1 LSQAFVIIHRL
12 RAISACASS
21 AKFLSGIFSPL
32 FIVSLAEL
40 ASTQPW
46 RHLPCHPLLVSIPR
60 SPKLA
65 VPLFCIMIRFSCI
78 AIPYFKAVCFCT
90 LKTKDWV
97 PADVSIPST
106 HDEVISILPS
116 ALVGNIK
123 PQAAVKIEAG
133 Y

>member
-1 LSQAFVIIHRL
+1 MCFFSKVSERD
-12 RAISACASS
+12 
-21 AKFLSGIFSPL
+21 FSPL

-97 PADVSIPST
+97 PADVSIPSK
-106 HDEVISILPS
+106 HDAVISILPS